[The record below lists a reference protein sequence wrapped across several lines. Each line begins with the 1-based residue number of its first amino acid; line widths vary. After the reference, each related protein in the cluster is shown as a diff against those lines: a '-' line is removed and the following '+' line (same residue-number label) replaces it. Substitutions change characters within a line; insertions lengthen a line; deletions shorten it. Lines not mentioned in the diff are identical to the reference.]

1 MFKTLAPLKFSD
13 HADLRFLPTQDY
25 SFAREELVAPIVIDE
40 IADVAREY
48 PIIFPTGSAL
58 PVALMG
64 VQRDSNAYV
73 SPNGAWRA
81 GYIPAHIRHYPLA
94 ITRIPTPQEDGDA
107 PASAEPRFAVLIDV
121 DSPMLSKLE
130 GEPVFEDDGTLS
142 AVAQQKTQILNTLQS
157 RAGVTQRLVQAIEAA
172 GLLIE
177 RAIRIKVEG
186 EEDRQVTGLRV
197 IDEAALNALDD
208 AAFNKLRASGALP
221 LVYASLLSWA
231 NFRQGP
237 IGKSHMLPK
246 VEPKSDIIDALIN

>member
-13 HADLRFLPTQDY
+13 HADLRFLPSPGY
-25 SFAREELVAPIVIDE
+25 GFAREELVAPIVIDE

-64 VQRDSNAYV
+64 VQRESNAYV

-81 GYIPAHIRHYPLA
+81 EYIPAHIRHYPLA
-94 ITRIPTPQEDGDA
+94 ITRIPAPRSEDGK
-107 PASAEPRFAVLIDV
+107 PAGGDDRFVVLIDV
-121 DSPMLSKLE
+121 DSPMISRLE
-130 GEPVFEDDGTLS
+130 GEPVFNDDGTLS
-142 AVAQQKTQILNTLQS
+142 PVAKQKTQILNMLQS
-157 RAGVTQRLVQAIEAA
+157 RAGVTQRLVQTIETA

-177 RAIRIKVEG
+177 RAIRIKIEG

-197 IDEAALNALDD
+197 IDEAALNKLDD
-208 AAFNKLRASGALP
+208 AAFNTLRTSGALP
-221 LVYASLLSWA
+221 LVYGALLSWA

-246 VEPKSDIIDALIN
+246 VETKADVIAALVT